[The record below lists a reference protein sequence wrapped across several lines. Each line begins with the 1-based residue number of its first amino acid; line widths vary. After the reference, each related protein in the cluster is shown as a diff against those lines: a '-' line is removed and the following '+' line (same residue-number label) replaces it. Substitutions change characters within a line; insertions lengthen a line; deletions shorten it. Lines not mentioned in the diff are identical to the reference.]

1 MGRFF
6 LFLVL
11 DEVICPYLVKQ
22 FDMST
27 WHPTDEIM
35 LDALMNAEVDTYA
48 IFLVPK
54 FWLVIESAFVFSYP
68 DCLRRAA

>member
-11 DEVICPYLVKQ
+11 DKVIFPYLLKQ
-22 FDMST
+22 FDMPI

-35 LDALMNAEVDTYA
+35 LDALMNAEVDM
-48 IFLVPK
+48 
-54 FWLVIESAFVFSYP
+54 
-68 DCLRRAA
+68 